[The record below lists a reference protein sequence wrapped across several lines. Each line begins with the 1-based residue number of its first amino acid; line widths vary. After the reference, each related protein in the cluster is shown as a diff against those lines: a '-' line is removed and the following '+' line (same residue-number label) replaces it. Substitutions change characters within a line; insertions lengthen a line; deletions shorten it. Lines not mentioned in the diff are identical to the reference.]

1 MELQQSSHAAELLKT
16 ARAEFQNGNYE
27 RSAALILAAS
37 NENER
42 LFGSQSSEFLEGLE
56 MLGDS
61 YMGMSQYIDA
71 ATTYQRVIEIKEK
84 VPGPNYLAIA
94 ILLVKV
100 AKCYQF
106 AGNAEVAQY
115 CYDQALSLCEAK
127 LPPKHPYVAE
137 VLEQYAELLHS
148 TGADPAKIHAFER
161 MVQHLTGR
169 HPSDPAPDAAEARE
183 RVDLTP
189 NPPKLR
195 ARDFKQSTFKQ
206 MAVDEV
212 QGVIRDKWQI
222 LATVVVLALVLWICY
237 MIRTTATHMG
247 LPPH

>member
-1 MELQQSSHAAELLKT
+1 LQQSGHASELLKT
-16 ARAEFQNGNYE
+16 AQIEFQNGNYE
-27 RSAALILAAS
+27 RSATLLLAAT

-42 LFGSQSSEFLEGLE
+42 LLGTHDPVVLEGLE
-56 MLGDS
+56 MLGDA
-61 YMGMSQYIDA
+61 YLGMGQYDDA

-84 VPGPNYLAIA
+84 VAGPNYVAIA
-94 ILLVKV
+94 HLLVKV
-100 AKCYQF
+100 AKSYER
-106 AGNAEVAQY
+106 AGNADVAQY
-115 CYDQALSLCEAK
+115 CYDQALNLCELR

-137 VLEQYAELLHS
+137 VLEHYAQLLHS

-161 MVQHLTGR
+161 MVQQLTGR
-169 HPSDPAPDAAEARE
+169 HPSDPAPETTEMRE
-183 RVDLTP
+183 PLNLTP

-222 LATVVVLALVLWICY
+222 LAIVVVLAVVLWICY
-237 MIRTTATHMG
+237 MIKTTAMHSS
-247 LPPH
+247 LPLH